1 MKSILSAEISNV
13 SVKKEAL
20 TYFFDLIGNYY
31 EYRYIMLKTIE
42 DLQRNEKNIEYVI
55 PHIKGD
61 PYFLMIGTIGRK
73 NFGYL
78 IDKRKLK
85 YNLDQCNVNEIKI
98 YNYPIK
104 IVPKA
109 YLGSLFDG
117 RIINNGEIQLY
128 LIQDSYYLEGIKM
141 NAWKLEKKMNYLDE
155 YVSKNIKNTNIK
167 IRKVDPISEIATLDK
182 KISKSSVDINGFIF
196 MQARSGIS
204 YIFIDNENFKNK
216 STEQTLSLEE
226 KLDNQFVP
234 EKIES
239 TDENVYLIKK
249 DAKPDVYHVYDK
261 NNNLL
266 HFASIPDSH
275 TSQLVFNVLSNKD
288 FAYFKCE
295 MDERWKRFKPVALIE
310 S

>member
-266 HFASIPDSH
+266 HFASIPDAH

>member
-1 MKSILSAEISNV
+1 M
-13 SVKKEAL
+13 
-20 TYFFDLIGNYY
+20 D
-31 EYRYIMLKTIE
+31 

-61 PYFLMIGTIGRK
+61 PYFLIIGTIGRK

-78 IDKRKLK
+78 IDKRKLRF
-85 YNLDQCNVNEIKI
+85 NLDQCNVNDIKI

-117 RIINNGEIQLY
+117 RIISNGETQLY

-141 NAWKLEKKMNYLDE
+141 NAWKLEKKMNYLDD
-155 YVSKNIKNTNIK
+155 YISKNIKNTNIK
-167 IRKVDPISEIATLDK
+167 IRKVDSISELATLDK
-182 KISKSSVDINGFIF
+182 KISKSSIDINGFIF

-204 YIFIDNENFKNK
+204 YIFIDNEHFKNK

-234 EKIES
+234 AKIES
-239 TDENVYLIKK
+239 IEENVYLIKK

-261 NNNLL
+261 SNNLL
-266 HFASIPDSH
+266 HFASIPDTR
-275 TSQLVFNVLSNKD
+275 TSQMVFSVLSNKD
-288 FAYFKCE
+288 SAYFKCV
-295 MDERWKRFKPVALIE
+295 MDERWKRLKPVE
-310 S
+310 SV

>member
-61 PYFLMIGTIGRK
+61 PYFLIIGTIGRK

-78 IDKRKLK
+78 IDKRKLRF
-85 YNLDQCNVNEIKI
+85 NLDQCNINDIKI

-117 RIINNGEIQLY
+117 RIITNGEAQIY

-155 YVSKNIKNTNIK
+155 YISKNIKNTNIK
-167 IRKVDPISEIATLDK
+167 IRKVDPISELATLDK

-204 YIFIDNENFKNK
+204 YIFIDNEHFKNK
-216 STEQTLSLEE
+216 STEQTQSLEE
-226 KLDNQFVP
+226 KLDNEFIP
-234 EKIES
+234 TKTES
-239 TDENVYLIKK
+239 TEENVYLIKK

-261 NNNLL
+261 SNNLL
-266 HFASIPDSH
+266 HCASIPDTR
-275 TSQLVFNVLSNKD
+275 TSQMVFSVLSNKD
-288 FAYFKCE
+288 SAYFKCV
-295 MDERWKRFKPVALIE
+295 MDERWKRLKPIE
-310 S
+310 SV